1 MRVRTKTSIILSAAL
16 AAVTLTGCSPQ
27 AAPADDGVISVVAST
42 NVYGNL
48 AELIGGDHIEVTSII
63 SDPSQDPH
71 SFEADARVQLALS
84 KADIVIEN
92 GGGYD
97 PFVDQLL
104 GSLDVSQQTILSA
117 VEVSPLELDAEE
129 HADEDHADE
138 HADDGHAED
147 GHAEDGHEGHDH
159 GAFNEHVW
167 YHFPTV
173 AAVVGELRDAL
184 VSLDQENSA
193 QYESNA
199 AALLGDLDALGQ
211 RASALHTAF
220 EDTGVAITEPVSL
233 YLLEAAG
240 LHNVTPAD
248 FSDAIEEGSEVSAAT
263 LNEVLGLFSS
273 NQAELLVYNDQTTS
287 PETEALLAEAERAAV
302 PVVPVTELLPEGTDY
317 IGWMNANL
325 DALESALSAA

>member
-1 MRVRTKTSIILSAAL
+1 MRLRTKTSILLAAAL
-16 AAVTLTGCSPQ
+16 TATLAGCAPQ
-27 AAPADDGVISVVAST
+27 SGAADDGVISVIAST
-42 NVYGNL
+42 NVYGSL
-48 AELIGGDHIEVTSII
+48 AQAVGGDLIEVTSII
-63 SDPSQDPH
+63 NDPFQDPH

-104 GSLDVSQQTILSA
+104 DGLDAPEQTVLSA
-117 VEVSPLELDAEE
+117 VELSPLELDGDD

-138 HADDGHAED
+138 GEHA
-147 GHAEDGHEGHDH
+147 GHDH

-173 AAVVGELRDAL
+173 AAIVGELRDAL
-184 VSLDQENSA
+184 TELDQQNS
-193 QYESNA
+193 QRYESNA
-199 AALLGDLDALGQ
+199 AALLADLDALDQ
-211 RASALHTAF
+211 RASAIRTDH
-220 EDTGVAITEPVSL
+220 ENTGVAITEPVSL

-248 FSDAIEEGSEVSAAT
+248 FSEAIEGGSEVSAAT

-273 NQAELLVYNDQTTS
+273 KQAALLVYNNQTTS
-287 PETEALLAEAERAAV
+287 PETEALLAAAERAGVPIV
-302 PVVPVTELLPEGTDY
+302 PVAELLPEGTDY
-317 IGWMNANL
+317 VGWMTANL
-325 DALESALSAA
+325 DALESALGAA